1 MSFFIHK
8 NETFDTFVT
17 YEEKAPIINGR
28 RDTPPLLQTKGF
40 RAALLSIF
48 LLSLLGVQLNAKAE
62 KQTVYVIPVEKNVEQ
77 GLASFLSRSLQDA
90 KEAHADHIILD
101 INTPGG
107 LVKSAI
113 DIADSITESEIP
125 VTAYVNKRALS
136 AGAYIALQADNI
148 YMAPGGKMGAAAI
161 IDGKGNAA
169 DQKAESL
176 WLAELEDAAVKNNRD
191 PKYALAMADPD
202 IDAKEAGAPKGD
214 LLTLNAD
221 KAIDVGYSE
230 GTADNLSV
238 LIKKLGLE
246 KAETIYAKESFAEKT
261 ARWLTNPV
269 IVPILLTIAF
279 LGLTVELFSPGVGIP
294 GTVGFIALLLFFYG
308 HLAAGFAG
316 YETVLLFIAGAI
328 LILLEIFL
336 PGGIIGLLGLGA
348 IIASLFLAAG
358 SFTVMAVS
366 LLIASAVSITAFILL
381 TRVLGKRMKFFK
393 KFVLN
398 DSTNTENGYV
408 SNQTRMDLIGKV
420 GVTFTPLRPAGT
432 VIIDDERLDVVSEGS
447 FTEKDK
453 KVKVVKVEGSRIVVR
468 EI

>member
-1 MSFFIHK
+1 MLH
-8 NETFDTFVT
+8 
-17 YEEKAPIINGR
+17 
-28 RDTPPLLQTKGF
+28 TKGF
-40 RAALLSIF
+40 RAALLSIL
-48 LLSLLGVQLNAKAE
+48 LLSLLGVELNAKAE

-113 DIADSITESEIP
+113 DIAYSITESEVP

-148 YMAPGGKMGAAAI
+148 YIAPGGKMGAAAI

-169 DQKAESL
+169 GQKAESL

-202 IDAKEAGAPKGD
+202 IDAKEVGAPKGD

-230 GTADNLSV
+230 GTADNVTALV
-238 LIKKLGLE
+238 KKLGFE
-246 KAETIYAKESFAEKT
+246 KADIRYAEESFMEKT

-308 HLAAGFAG
+308 HLAAGLAG
-316 YETVLLFIAGAI
+316 YETVLLFAGGVI

-348 IIASLFLAAG
+348 IVASLFLAAG
-358 SFTVMAVS
+358 SFTVMAIS

-398 DSTNTENGYV
+398 DSTNTESGYV
-408 SNQTRMDLIGKV
+408 SNQTRTDLIGKV
-420 GVTFTPLRPAGT
+420 GITYTQLRPAGT

-453 KVKVVKVEGSRIVVR
+453 KVKVVRVEGSRIVVR

>member
-1 MSFFIHK
+1 M
-8 NETFDTFVT
+8 
-17 YEEKAPIINGR
+17 
-28 RDTPPLLQTKGF
+28 LQTKGF
-40 RAALLSIF
+40 CAALLSIF

-62 KQTVYVIPVEKNVEQ
+62 KQTVYVIPIEKNVEQ

-107 LVKSAI
+107 LVNSAI

-125 VTAYVNKRALS
+125 ITAYVNKRALS

-148 YMAPGGKMGAAAI
+148 YMAPGGKIGAAAI

-214 LLTLNAD
+214 LLTLNPG

-230 GTADNLSV
+230 GTADNLSALV
-238 LIKKLGLE
+238 KKLGFE
-246 KAETIYAKESFAEKT
+246 NAHISYAKESFTEKT

-308 HLAAGFAG
+308 HLAAGLAG
-316 YETVLLFIAGAI
+316 YETVLLFVGGVI

-358 SFTVMAVS
+358 SFTVMAIS

-398 DSTNTENGYV
+398 DSTNTESGYV
-408 SNQTRMDLIGKV
+408 SNQTRTDLIGKV
-420 GVTFTPLRPAGT
+420 GVTFTQLRPAGT
-432 VIIDDERLDVVSEGS
+432 VIIEDERLDVVSEGS

>member
-1 MSFFIHK
+1 MLH
-8 NETFDTFVT
+8 
-17 YEEKAPIINGR
+17 
-28 RDTPPLLQTKGF
+28 TKGF
-40 RAALLSIF
+40 RAALLSIL
-48 LLSLLGVQLNAKAE
+48 LLSLLGVELNAKAE

-113 DIADSITESEIP
+113 DIAYSITESEVP

-169 DQKAESL
+169 GQKAESL

-202 IDAKEAGAPKGD
+202 IDAKEVGAPKGD

-230 GTADNLSV
+230 GTADNVTALV
-238 LIKKLGLE
+238 KKLGFE
-246 KAETIYAKESFAEKT
+246 KADIRYAEESFMEKT

-308 HLAAGFAG
+308 HLAAGLAG
-316 YETVLLFIAGAI
+316 YETVLLFAGGVI

-348 IIASLFLAAG
+348 IVASLFLAAG
-358 SFTVMAVS
+358 SFTVMAIS

-398 DSTNTENGYV
+398 DSTNTESGYV
-408 SNQTRMDLIGKV
+408 SNQTRTDLIGKV
-420 GVTFTPLRPAGT
+420 GITYTQLRPAGT

-453 KVKVVKVEGSRIVVR
+453 KVKVVRVEGSRIVVR

>member
-1 MSFFIHK
+1 M
-8 NETFDTFVT
+8 
-17 YEEKAPIINGR
+17 
-28 RDTPPLLQTKGF
+28 LQIKGF

-90 KEAHADHIILD
+90 KDAHADHIILD

-113 DIADSITESEIP
+113 DMADLITESEIP

-136 AGAYIALQADNI
+136 AGAYIALQADYI

-161 IDGKGNAA
+161 VDGQGNAA
-169 DQKAESL
+169 DQKAQSL
-176 WLAELEDAAVKNNRD
+176 WLAEMEDAAVKNNRD

-202 IDAKEAGAPKGD
+202 IDAKEVGAPKGD

-221 KAIDVGYSE
+221 KAIEIGYSE
-230 GTADNLSV
+230 GTADNLSTLV
-238 LIKKLGLE
+238 KKLGFE
-246 KAETIYAKESFAEKT
+246 KAQISYAKESFAEKT

-279 LGLTVELFSPGVGIP
+279 LGLTVELFSPGVGLP
-294 GTVGFIALLLFFYG
+294 GMAGLIALLLFFYG
-308 HLAAGFAG
+308 HLAAGLAG
-316 YETVLLFIAGAI
+316 YETVLLFIAGVI

-393 KFVLN
+393 KLILN
-398 DSTNTENGYV
+398 DSTNTESGYV
-408 SNQTRMDLIGKV
+408 SNQTRTDLMGKV
-420 GVTFTPLRPAGT
+420 GITFTPLRPSGT

-453 KVKVVKVEGSRIVVR
+453 KVKVIKVEGSRIVVR

>member
-1 MSFFIHK
+1 MLH
-8 NETFDTFVT
+8 
-17 YEEKAPIINGR
+17 
-28 RDTPPLLQTKGF
+28 TKGF

-48 LLSLLGVQLNAKAE
+48 LLSLLGVELNAKAE

-113 DIADSITESEIP
+113 DIADSITESEVP
-125 VTAYVNKRALS
+125 VTAYVNKHALS

-169 DQKAESL
+169 GQKAESL

-202 IDAKEAGAPKGD
+202 IDAKEVGAPKGD

-221 KAIDVGYSE
+221 KAMDVGYSE
-230 GTADNLSV
+230 GTADNVTALV
-238 LIKKLGLE
+238 KELGFE
-246 KAETIYAKESFAEKT
+246 KADIRYVEESFMEKT

-308 HLAAGFAG
+308 HLAAGLAG
-316 YETVLLFIAGAI
+316 YETVLLFAGGVI

-348 IIASLFLAAG
+348 IVASLFLAAG
-358 SFTVMAVS
+358 SFTVMAIS

-398 DSTNTENGYV
+398 DSTNTESGYV
-408 SNQTRMDLIGKV
+408 SNQTRTDLIGKV
-420 GVTFTPLRPAGT
+420 GITYTQLRPAGT

>member
-1 MSFFIHK
+1 MLHI
-8 NETFDTFVT
+8 
-17 YEEKAPIINGR
+17 
-28 RDTPPLLQTKGF
+28 KGF
-40 RAALLSIF
+40 RVALLSIF

-62 KQTVYVIPVEKNVEQ
+62 KQTVYVIPIEKNVEQ

-113 DIADSITESEIP
+113 DIADLITESEIP

-176 WLAELEDAAVKNNRD
+176 WLAEMEDAAVKNNRD

-202 IDAKEAGAPKGD
+202 IDAKEVGAPKGD

-238 LIKKLGLE
+238 LVKKLGFE
-246 KAETIYAKESFAEKT
+246 KAHISYAKESFAEKT

-294 GTVGFIALLLFFYG
+294 GTIGFIALLLFFYG
-308 HLAAGFAG
+308 HLAAGLAG
-316 YETVLLFIAGAI
+316 YETVLLFIAGVI

-393 KFVLN
+393 KLILN
-398 DSTNTENGYV
+398 DSTNTESGYV
-408 SNQTRMDLIGKV
+408 SNQTRTDLMGKV

-453 KVKVVKVEGSRIVVR
+453 KVKVIKVEGSRIVVR

>member
-1 MSFFIHK
+1 M
-8 NETFDTFVT
+8 
-17 YEEKAPIINGR
+17 
-28 RDTPPLLQTKGF
+28 LQTKGF

-246 KAETIYAKESFAEKT
+246 KAEPIYAKESFAEKT

>member
-1 MSFFIHK
+1 MLH
-8 NETFDTFVT
+8 
-17 YEEKAPIINGR
+17 
-28 RDTPPLLQTKGF
+28 TKGF

-48 LLSLLGVQLNAKAE
+48 LLSLLGVELNAKAE

-113 DIADSITESEIP
+113 DIADSITESEVP
-125 VTAYVNKRALS
+125 VTAYVNKHALS

-169 DQKAESL
+169 GQKAESL

-202 IDAKEAGAPKGD
+202 IDAKEVGAPKGD

-221 KAIDVGYSE
+221 KAMDVGYSE
-230 GTADNLSV
+230 GTTDNVTALV
-238 LIKKLGLE
+238 KELGFE
-246 KAETIYAKESFAEKT
+246 KADIRYAEESFMEKT

-308 HLAAGFAG
+308 HLAAGLAG
-316 YETVLLFIAGAI
+316 YETVLLFAGGVI

-348 IIASLFLAAG
+348 IVASLFLAAG
-358 SFTVMAVS
+358 SFTVMAIS

-398 DSTNTENGYV
+398 DSTNTESGYV
-408 SNQTRMDLIGKV
+408 SNQTRTDLIGKV
-420 GVTFTPLRPAGT
+420 GITYTQLRPAGT

>member
-1 MSFFIHK
+1 MLH
-8 NETFDTFVT
+8 
-17 YEEKAPIINGR
+17 
-28 RDTPPLLQTKGF
+28 TKGF

-48 LLSLLGVQLNAKAE
+48 LLSLLGVELNAKAE

-113 DIADSITESEIP
+113 DIADSITESEVP
-125 VTAYVNKRALS
+125 VTAYVNKHALS

-169 DQKAESL
+169 GQKAESL

-202 IDAKEAGAPKGD
+202 IDAKEVGAPKGD

-221 KAIDVGYSE
+221 KAMDVGYSE
-230 GTADNLSV
+230 GTADNVTALV
-238 LIKKLGLE
+238 KELGFE
-246 KAETIYAKESFAEKT
+246 KADIRYAEESFMEKT

-308 HLAAGFAG
+308 HLAAGLAG
-316 YETVLLFIAGAI
+316 YETVLLFAGGVI

-348 IIASLFLAAG
+348 IVASLFLAAG
-358 SFTVMAVS
+358 SFTVMAIS

-398 DSTNTENGYV
+398 DSTNTESGYV
-408 SNQTRMDLIGKV
+408 SNQTRTDLIGKV
-420 GVTFTPLRPAGT
+420 GITYTQLRPAGT

>member
-1 MSFFIHK
+1 M
-8 NETFDTFVT
+8 
-17 YEEKAPIINGR
+17 
-28 RDTPPLLQTKGF
+28 LQIKGF

>member
-1 MSFFIHK
+1 MLH
-8 NETFDTFVT
+8 
-17 YEEKAPIINGR
+17 
-28 RDTPPLLQTKGF
+28 TKGF
-40 RAALLSIF
+40 RAALLSIL
-48 LLSLLGVQLNAKAE
+48 LLSLLGVELNAKAE

-90 KEAHADHIILD
+90 KEAHAEHIILD

-113 DIADSITESEIP
+113 DIADSITESEVP
-125 VTAYVNKRALS
+125 VTAYVNKHALS

-169 DQKAESL
+169 GQKAESL

-191 PKYALAMADPD
+191 PKYALAMAAPD
-202 IDAKEAGAPKGD
+202 IDAKEVGAPKGD

-221 KAIDVGYSE
+221 KAMDVGYSE
-230 GTADNLSV
+230 GTADNVTALV
-238 LIKKLGLE
+238 KELGFE
-246 KAETIYAKESFAEKT
+246 KADIRYVEESFMEKT

-308 HLAAGFAG
+308 HLAAGLAG
-316 YETVLLFIAGAI
+316 YETVLLFAGGVI

-348 IIASLFLAAG
+348 IVASLFLAAG
-358 SFTVMAVS
+358 SFTVMAIS

-398 DSTNTENGYV
+398 DSTNTESGYV
-408 SNQTRMDLIGKV
+408 SNQTRTDLIGKV
-420 GVTFTPLRPAGT
+420 GITYTQLRPAGT
-432 VIIDDERLDVVSEGS
+432 VNIDDERLDVVSEGS

>member
-1 MSFFIHK
+1 M
-8 NETFDTFVT
+8 
-17 YEEKAPIINGR
+17 
-28 RDTPPLLQTKGF
+28 LQIKGF
-40 RAALLSIF
+40 RIALLVIF
-48 LLSLLGVQLNAKAE
+48 LLSLIGVQLNAKAE

-90 KEAHADHIILD
+90 KEAHADHIILN

-113 DIADSITESEIP
+113 DIADLITESEIP

-202 IDAKEAGAPKGD
+202 IDAKEVGAPKGD

-230 GTADNLSV
+230 GTADNISALV
-238 LIKKLGLE
+238 KKLGFD
-246 KAETIYAKESFAEKT
+246 KAHISYAKESFVEKT

-308 HLAAGFAG
+308 HLAAGLAG
-316 YETVLLFIAGAI
+316 YETVLLFIAGVI

-348 IIASLFLAAG
+348 IVASLFLAAG

-393 KFVLN
+393 KLILN
-398 DSTNTENGYV
+398 DSTNTESGYV
-408 SNQTRMDLIGKV
+408 SNQTRTDLMGKV

-453 KVKVVKVEGSRIVVR
+453 KVKVIKVEGSRIVVR

>member
-1 MSFFIHK
+1 MLHI
-8 NETFDTFVT
+8 
-17 YEEKAPIINGR
+17 
-28 RDTPPLLQTKGF
+28 KGF
-40 RAALLSIF
+40 RVALLSIF

-62 KQTVYVIPVEKNVEQ
+62 KQTVYVIPIEKNVEQ

-113 DIADSITESEIP
+113 DIADLITESEIP

-176 WLAELEDAAVKNNRD
+176 WLAEMEDAAVKNNRD

-202 IDAKEAGAPKGD
+202 IDAKEVGAPKGD

-238 LIKKLGLE
+238 LVKKLGFE
-246 KAETIYAKESFAEKT
+246 KAHISYAKESFAEKT

-294 GTVGFIALLLFFYG
+294 GTIGFIALLLFFYG

-316 YETVLLFIAGAI
+316 YETVLLFIAGVI

-393 KFVLN
+393 KLILN
-398 DSTNTENGYV
+398 DSTNTESGYV
-408 SNQTRMDLIGKV
+408 SNQTRTDLMGKV

-453 KVKVVKVEGSRIVVR
+453 KVKVIKVEGSRIVVR

>member
-1 MSFFIHK
+1 M
-8 NETFDTFVT
+8 
-17 YEEKAPIINGR
+17 
-28 RDTPPLLQTKGF
+28 LQIKGF
-40 RAALLSIF
+40 RAALLGIF

-77 GLASFLSRSLQDA
+77 GLASYLSRSLQDA
-90 KEAHADHIILD
+90 KDAHADHIILD

-113 DIADSITESEIP
+113 DMADLITEREIP

-136 AGAYIALQADNI
+136 AGAYIALQADHI

-161 IDGKGNAA
+161 VDGQGNAA
-169 DQKAESL
+169 DQKAQSL
-176 WLAELEDAAVKNNRD
+176 WLAEMEDAAVKNNRD

-202 IDAKEAGAPKGD
+202 IDAKEVGAPKGD

-221 KAIDVGYSE
+221 KAIEVGYSE
-230 GTADNLSV
+230 GTADNLSTLV
-238 LIKKLGLE
+238 KKLGFE
-246 KAETIYAKESFAEKT
+246 KAQISYAKESFAEKT

-279 LGLTVELFSPGVGIP
+279 LGLTVELFPRVSASLERLDSLRYCCSFTGILQL
-294 GTVGFIALLLFFYG
+294 GL
-308 HLAAGFAG
+308 AG
-316 YETVLLFIAGAI
+316 YETVLLFIAGVI

-393 KFVLN
+393 KLILN
-398 DSTNTENGYV
+398 DSTNTESGYV
-408 SNQTRMDLIGKV
+408 SNQTRTDLMGKV
-420 GVTFTPLRPAGT
+420 GITFTPLRPSGT

-453 KVKVVKVEGSRIVVR
+453 KVKVIKVEGSRIVVR

>member
-1 MSFFIHK
+1 M
-8 NETFDTFVT
+8 
-17 YEEKAPIINGR
+17 
-28 RDTPPLLQTKGF
+28 LQFKGL

-48 LLSLLGVQLNAKAE
+48 LLSLLGVQMNAKAE

-77 GLASFLSRSLQDA
+77 GLASFLSRSLHDA

-230 GTADNLSV
+230 GTADNLSALV
-238 LIKKLGLE
+238 KKLGFE
-246 KAETIYAKESFAEKT
+246 KAETIYSKESFAEKT

-316 YETVLLFIAGAI
+316 YETILLFIAGVI

-348 IIASLFLAAG
+348 IVTSLFLAAG

-366 LLIASAVSITAFILL
+366 LLIALAVSITAFILL

-398 DSTNTENGYV
+398 DSTNTESGYV
-408 SNQTRMDLIGKV
+408 SNQTRTDLIGKV

>member
-1 MSFFIHK
+1 MLH
-8 NETFDTFVT
+8 
-17 YEEKAPIINGR
+17 
-28 RDTPPLLQTKGF
+28 TKGF

-48 LLSLLGVQLNAKAE
+48 LLSLLGVELNAKAE

-113 DIADSITESEIP
+113 DIADSITESEVP
-125 VTAYVNKRALS
+125 VTAYVNKHALS

-161 IDGKGNAA
+161 INGKGNAA
-169 DQKAESL
+169 GQKAESL

-202 IDAKEAGAPKGD
+202 IDAKEVGAPKGD

-221 KAIDVGYSE
+221 KAMDVGYSE
-230 GTADNLSV
+230 GTTDNVTALV
-238 LIKKLGLE
+238 KELGFE
-246 KAETIYAKESFAEKT
+246 KADIRYAEESFMEKT

-308 HLAAGFAG
+308 HLAAGLAG
-316 YETVLLFIAGAI
+316 YETVLLFAGGVI

-348 IIASLFLAAG
+348 IVASLFLAAG
-358 SFTVMAVS
+358 SFTVMAIS

-398 DSTNTENGYV
+398 DSTNTESGYV
-408 SNQTRMDLIGKV
+408 SNQTRTDLIGKV
-420 GVTFTPLRPAGT
+420 GITYTQLRPAGT

>member
-1 MSFFIHK
+1 M
-8 NETFDTFVT
+8 
-17 YEEKAPIINGR
+17 
-28 RDTPPLLQTKGF
+28 LQTKGF

-238 LIKKLGLE
+238 LVKKLGCE

>member
-1 MSFFIHK
+1 M
-8 NETFDTFVT
+8 
-17 YEEKAPIINGR
+17 
-28 RDTPPLLQTKGF
+28 LQIKGL

-48 LLSLLGVQLNAKAE
+48 LLSLLGVQMNAKAE

-77 GLASFLSRSLQDA
+77 GLASFLSRSLHDA

-230 GTADNLSV
+230 GTADNLSALV
-238 LIKKLGLE
+238 KKLGFE
-246 KAETIYAKESFAEKT
+246 KAETIYSKESFGEKT

-316 YETVLLFIAGAI
+316 YETILLFIAGVI

-348 IIASLFLAAG
+348 IVTSLFLAAG

-366 LLIASAVSITAFILL
+366 LLIALAVSITAFILL

-398 DSTNTENGYV
+398 DSTNTESGYV
-408 SNQTRMDLIGKV
+408 SNQTRTDLIGKV

>member
-1 MSFFIHK
+1 M
-8 NETFDTFVT
+8 
-17 YEEKAPIINGR
+17 
-28 RDTPPLLQTKGF
+28 LQIKGF

-113 DIADSITESEIP
+113 DIADSVTESEIP

-191 PKYALAMADPD
+191 PKYALAMADRD

-230 GTADNLSV
+230 GTADNLSALV
-238 LIKKLGLE
+238 KKLGFE

-316 YETVLLFIAGAI
+316 YETVLLFIAGVI

-398 DSTNTENGYV
+398 DSTNTESGYV
-408 SNQTRMDLIGKV
+408 SNQTRTDLIGKV

>member
-1 MSFFIHK
+1 M
-8 NETFDTFVT
+8 
-17 YEEKAPIINGR
+17 
-28 RDTPPLLQTKGF
+28 LQTKGF
-40 RAALLSIF
+40 RAALLSIL

>member
-1 MSFFIHK
+1 M
-8 NETFDTFVT
+8 
-17 YEEKAPIINGR
+17 
-28 RDTPPLLQTKGF
+28 LQIKGL

-48 LLSLLGVQLNAKAE
+48 LLSLLGVQMNAKAE

-230 GTADNLSV
+230 GTADNLSALV
-238 LIKKLGLE
+238 KKLGFE
-246 KAETIYAKESFAEKT
+246 KAETIYSKESFAEKT

-316 YETVLLFIAGAI
+316 YETILLFIAGVI

-348 IIASLFLAAG
+348 IVTSLFLAAG

-366 LLIASAVSITAFILL
+366 LLIALAVSITAFILL

-398 DSTNTENGYV
+398 DSTNTESGYV
-408 SNQTRMDLIGKV
+408 SNQTRTDLIGKV

>member
-1 MSFFIHK
+1 M
-8 NETFDTFVT
+8 
-17 YEEKAPIINGR
+17 
-28 RDTPPLLQTKGF
+28 LQTKGF

-113 DIADSITESEIP
+113 DIADSITEIEIP
-125 VTAYVNKRALS
+125 ITAYVNKRALS

-148 YMAPGGKMGAAAI
+148 YMAPGGKIGAAAI

-202 IDAKEAGAPKGD
+202 IDAKEVGAPKGD
-214 LLTLNAD
+214 LLTLNPG

-230 GTADNLSV
+230 GTADNLSALV
-238 LIKKLGLE
+238 EKLGFE
-246 KAETIYAKESFAEKT
+246 NAHISYAKESFTEKT

-308 HLAAGFAG
+308 HLAAGLAG
-316 YETVLLFIAGAI
+316 YETVLLFAGGVI

-358 SFTVMAVS
+358 SFTVMAIS

-398 DSTNTENGYV
+398 DSTNTESGYV
-408 SNQTRMDLIGKV
+408 SNQTRTDLIGKV
-420 GVTFTPLRPAGT
+420 GVTFTQLRPAGT
-432 VIIDDERLDVVSEGS
+432 VIIEDERLDVVSEGS

>member
-1 MSFFIHK
+1 MLHI
-8 NETFDTFVT
+8 
-17 YEEKAPIINGR
+17 
-28 RDTPPLLQTKGF
+28 KGF
-40 RAALLSIF
+40 RVALLSIF

-62 KQTVYVIPVEKNVEQ
+62 KQTVYVIPIEKNVEQ

-113 DIADSITESEIP
+113 DIADLITESEIP

-176 WLAELEDAAVKNNRD
+176 WLAEMEDAAVKNNRD

-202 IDAKEAGAPKGD
+202 IDAKEVGAPKGD

-230 GTADNLSV
+230 GNADNLSV
-238 LIKKLGLE
+238 LVKKLGFE
-246 KAETIYAKESFAEKT
+246 KAHISYAKESFTEKT

-294 GTVGFIALLLFFYG
+294 GTIGFTALLLFFYG
-308 HLAAGFAG
+308 HLAAGLAG
-316 YETVLLFIAGAI
+316 YETVLLFISGVI

-393 KFVLN
+393 KLILN
-398 DSTNTENGYV
+398 DSTNTESGYV
-408 SNQTRMDLIGKV
+408 SNQTRTDLMGKV

-453 KVKVVKVEGSRIVVR
+453 KVKVIKVEGSRIVVR

>member
-1 MSFFIHK
+1 M
-8 NETFDTFVT
+8 
-17 YEEKAPIINGR
+17 
-28 RDTPPLLQTKGF
+28 LQTKGF

-125 VTAYVNKRALS
+125 ITAYVNKRALS

-148 YMAPGGKMGAAAI
+148 YMAPGGKIGAAAI

-214 LLTLNAD
+214 LLTLNPD

-230 GTADNLSV
+230 GTADNLSALV
-238 LIKKLGLE
+238 KKLGFE
-246 KAETIYAKESFAEKT
+246 NAHISYAKESFTEKT

-308 HLAAGFAG
+308 HLAAGLAG
-316 YETVLLFIAGAI
+316 YETVLLFVGGVI

-348 IIASLFLAAG
+348 IVTSLFLAAG
-358 SFTVMAVS
+358 SFTVMAIS

-398 DSTNTENGYV
+398 DSTNTESGYV
-408 SNQTRMDLIGKV
+408 SNQTRTDLIGKV
-420 GVTFTPLRPAGT
+420 GVTFTQLRPAGT
-432 VIIDDERLDVVSEGS
+432 VIIEDERLDVVSEGS

-468 EI
+468 EN

>member
-1 MSFFIHK
+1 MLH
-8 NETFDTFVT
+8 
-17 YEEKAPIINGR
+17 
-28 RDTPPLLQTKGF
+28 TKGF
-40 RAALLSIF
+40 RAALLSIL
-48 LLSLLGVQLNAKAE
+48 LLSLLGVELNAKAE

-90 KEAHADHIILD
+90 KEAHAEHIILD

-113 DIADSITESEIP
+113 DIADSITESEVP

-169 DQKAESL
+169 GQKAESL

-202 IDAKEAGAPKGD
+202 IDAKEVGAPKGD

-221 KAIDVGYSE
+221 KAMDVGYSE
-230 GTADNLSV
+230 GTADNVTALV
-238 LIKKLGLE
+238 KELGFE
-246 KAETIYAKESFAEKT
+246 KADIRYAEESFMEKT

-308 HLAAGFAG
+308 HLAAGLAG
-316 YETVLLFIAGAI
+316 YETVLLFAGGVI

-348 IIASLFLAAG
+348 IVASLFLAAG
-358 SFTVMAVS
+358 SFTVMAIS

-398 DSTNTENGYV
+398 DSTNTESGYV
-408 SNQTRMDLIGKV
+408 SNQTRTDLIGKV
-420 GVTFTPLRPAGT
+420 GITYTQLRPAGT

-453 KVKVVKVEGSRIVVR
+453 KVKVVRVEGSRIVVR

>member
-1 MSFFIHK
+1 M
-8 NETFDTFVT
+8 
-17 YEEKAPIINGR
+17 
-28 RDTPPLLQTKGF
+28 LQTKGF

-62 KQTVYVIPVEKNVEQ
+62 KQTVYVSPVEKNVEQ

-169 DQKAESL
+169 DQKAEL
-176 WLAELEDAAVKNNRD
+176 RWLAELEDAAVKNNRD

>member
-1 MSFFIHK
+1 M
-8 NETFDTFVT
+8 
-17 YEEKAPIINGR
+17 
-28 RDTPPLLQTKGF
+28 LQTKGF

>member
-1 MSFFIHK
+1 MLH
-8 NETFDTFVT
+8 
-17 YEEKAPIINGR
+17 
-28 RDTPPLLQTKGF
+28 TKGF

-48 LLSLLGVQLNAKAE
+48 LLSLLGVELNAKAE
-62 KQTVYVIPVEKNVEQ
+62 NQTVYVIPVEKNVEQ

-113 DIADSITESEIP
+113 DIADSITESEVP

-136 AGAYIALQADNI
+136 AGAYIAMQADNI

-169 DQKAESL
+169 GQKAESL
-176 WLAELEDAAVKNNRD
+176 WLAELEDAAVKNKRD

-202 IDAKEAGAPKGD
+202 IDAKEVGAPKGD

-230 GTADNLSV
+230 GTADNVTALV
-238 LIKKLGLE
+238 KKLGFE
-246 KAETIYAKESFAEKT
+246 KADIRYAEESFMEKS

-308 HLAAGFAG
+308 HLAAGLAG
-316 YETVLLFIAGAI
+316 YETVLLFAGGVI

-348 IIASLFLAAG
+348 IVASLFLAAG
-358 SFTVMAVS
+358 SFTVMAIS

-398 DSTNTENGYV
+398 DSTNTESGYV
-408 SNQTRMDLIGKV
+408 SNQTRTDLIGKV
-420 GVTFTPLRPAGT
+420 GITYTQLRPAGT

>member
-1 MSFFIHK
+1 MLH
-8 NETFDTFVT
+8 
-17 YEEKAPIINGR
+17 
-28 RDTPPLLQTKGF
+28 TKGF
-40 RAALLSIF
+40 RAALLSIL
-48 LLSLLGVQLNAKAE
+48 LLSLLGVELNAKAE

-90 KEAHADHIILD
+90 KEAHAVHIILD

-113 DIADSITESEIP
+113 DIADSITESEVP

-169 DQKAESL
+169 GQKAESL
-176 WLAELEDAAVKNNRD
+176 WLAELEDAAVKNNHD

-202 IDAKEAGAPKGD
+202 IDAKEVGAPKGD

-221 KAIDVGYSE
+221 KAMDVGYSE
-230 GTADNLSV
+230 GTADNVTALV
-238 LIKKLGLE
+238 KELGFE
-246 KAETIYAKESFAEKT
+246 KADIRYVEESFMEKT

-308 HLAAGFAG
+308 HLAAGLAG
-316 YETVLLFIAGAI
+316 YETVLLFAGGVI

-348 IIASLFLAAG
+348 IVASLFLAAG
-358 SFTVMAVS
+358 SFTVMAIS

-398 DSTNTENGYV
+398 DSTNTESGYV
-408 SNQTRMDLIGKV
+408 SNQTRTDLIGKV
-420 GVTFTPLRPAGT
+420 GITYTQLRPAGT

>member
-1 MSFFIHK
+1 MLHI
-8 NETFDTFVT
+8 
-17 YEEKAPIINGR
+17 
-28 RDTPPLLQTKGF
+28 KGF
-40 RAALLSIF
+40 RVALLSIF

-62 KQTVYVIPVEKNVEQ
+62 KQTVYVIPIEKNVEQ
-77 GLASFLSRSLQDA
+77 GLASFLSRSLEDA

-113 DIADSITESEIP
+113 DIADLITESEIP

-176 WLAELEDAAVKNNRD
+176 WLAEMEDAAVKNNRD

-202 IDAKEAGAPKGD
+202 IDAKEVGALKGD

-230 GTADNLSV
+230 GNADNLSV
-238 LIKKLGLE
+238 LVKKLGFE
-246 KAETIYAKESFAEKT
+246 KAHISYAKESFAEKT

-294 GTVGFIALLLFFYG
+294 GTIGFIALLLFFYG
-308 HLAAGFAG
+308 HLAAGLAG
-316 YETVLLFIAGAI
+316 YETVLLFIAGVI

-393 KFVLN
+393 KLILN
-398 DSTNTENGYV
+398 DSTNTESGYV
-408 SNQTRMDLIGKV
+408 SNQTRTDLMGKV

-453 KVKVVKVEGSRIVVR
+453 KVKVIKVEGSRIVVR

>member
-1 MSFFIHK
+1 M
-8 NETFDTFVT
+8 
-17 YEEKAPIINGR
+17 
-28 RDTPPLLQTKGF
+28 LQTKGF

-48 LLSLLGVQLNAKAE
+48 LLFLLGVQLNAKAE

-125 VTAYVNKRALS
+125 ITAYVNKRALS

-148 YMAPGGKMGAAAI
+148 YMAPGGKIGAAAI

-202 IDAKEAGAPKGD
+202 IDAKEVGAPKGD
-214 LLTLNAD
+214 LLTLNPG

-230 GTADNLSV
+230 GTADNLSALV
-238 LIKKLGLE
+238 EKLGFE
-246 KAETIYAKESFAEKT
+246 NAHISYAKESFTEKT

-308 HLAAGFAG
+308 HLAAGLAG
-316 YETVLLFIAGAI
+316 YETVLLFAGGVI

-358 SFTVMAVS
+358 SFTVMAIS

-398 DSTNTENGYV
+398 DSTNTESGYV
-408 SNQTRMDLIGKV
+408 SNQTRTDLIGKV
-420 GVTFTPLRPAGT
+420 GVTFTQLRPAGT
-432 VIIDDERLDVVSEGS
+432 VIIEDERLDVVSEGS

>member
-1 MSFFIHK
+1 MLH
-8 NETFDTFVT
+8 
-17 YEEKAPIINGR
+17 
-28 RDTPPLLQTKGF
+28 TKGF
-40 RAALLSIF
+40 RAALLSIL
-48 LLSLLGVQLNAKAE
+48 LLSLLGVELNAKAE

-113 DIADSITESEIP
+113 DIADSITESEVP
-125 VTAYVNKRALS
+125 VTAYVNKRGLS

-169 DQKAESL
+169 GQKAESL

-202 IDAKEAGAPKGD
+202 IDAKEVGAPKGD

-230 GTADNLSV
+230 GTADNVTALV
-238 LIKKLGLE
+238 KKLGFE
-246 KAETIYAKESFAEKT
+246 KADIRYAEESFMEKT

-308 HLAAGFAG
+308 HLAAGLAG
-316 YETVLLFIAGAI
+316 YETVLLFAGGVI

-348 IIASLFLAAG
+348 IVASLFLAAG
-358 SFTVMAVS
+358 SFTVMAIS

-398 DSTNTENGYV
+398 DSTNTESGYV
-408 SNQTRMDLIGKV
+408 SNQTRTDLIGKV
-420 GVTFTPLRPAGT
+420 GITYTQLRPAGT

-453 KVKVVKVEGSRIVVR
+453 KVKVVKVEGSRIIVR

>member
-1 MSFFIHK
+1 M
-8 NETFDTFVT
+8 
-17 YEEKAPIINGR
+17 
-28 RDTPPLLQTKGF
+28 LQIKGF

-90 KEAHADHIILD
+90 KDAHADHIILD

-113 DIADSITESEIP
+113 DMADLITESEIP

-136 AGAYIALQADNI
+136 AGAYIALQAGHI

-161 IDGKGNAA
+161 VDGQGNAA
-169 DQKAESL
+169 DQKAQSL
-176 WLAELEDAAVKNNRD
+176 WLAEMEDAAVKNNRD

-202 IDAKEAGAPKGD
+202 IDAKEVGAPKGD

-221 KAIDVGYSE
+221 KAIEVGYSE
-230 GTADNLSV
+230 GTADNLSTLV
-238 LIKKLGLE
+238 KKLGFE
-246 KAETIYAKESFAEKT
+246 KAQISYAKESFAEKT

-279 LGLTVELFSPGVGIP
+279 LGLTVELFSPGVGLP
-294 GTVGFIALLLFFYG
+294 GTAGLIALLLFFYG
-308 HLAAGFAG
+308 HLAAGLAG
-316 YETVLLFIAGAI
+316 YETVLLFIAGVI

-393 KFVLN
+393 KLILN
-398 DSTNTENGYV
+398 DSTNTESGYV
-408 SNQTRMDLIGKV
+408 SNQTRTDLMGKV
-420 GVTFTPLRPAGT
+420 GITFTPLRPSGT

-453 KVKVVKVEGSRIVVR
+453 KVKVIKVEGSRIVVR

>member
-1 MSFFIHK
+1 M
-8 NETFDTFVT
+8 
-17 YEEKAPIINGR
+17 
-28 RDTPPLLQTKGF
+28 LQIKGL

-48 LLSLLGVQLNAKAE
+48 LLSLLGVQMSAKAE

-176 WLAELEDAAVKNNRD
+176 WLAELEDAALKNNRD
-191 PKYALAMADPD
+191 PKYALAMADPA

-230 GTADNLSV
+230 GTADNLSALV
-238 LIKKLGLE
+238 KKLGFE
-246 KAETIYAKESFAEKT
+246 KAETIYSKESFAEKT

-316 YETVLLFIAGAI
+316 YETILLFIAGVI

-348 IIASLFLAAG
+348 IVTSLFLAAG

-366 LLIASAVSITAFILL
+366 LLIALAVSITAFILL

-398 DSTNTENGYV
+398 DSTNTESGYV
-408 SNQTRMDLIGKV
+408 SNQTRTDLIGKV